1 MHRRLSF
8 IKCGHARLSAV
19 VDCLPVLIIRKG
31 KLKMC
36 EYCWGDTPGS
46 PYHDERDDEEMKPC
60 EMSIEELLLAMVE
73 MDTMSKEA
81 SDRRKELKNSI
92 IPFMTEQEQYKV
104 MLSIL
109 QEDETIMNARKG
121 FNELIEEAKTR
132 RELLRDK
139 IRRGEITLREGT
151 V

>member
-1 MHRRLSF
+1 
-8 IKCGHARLSAV
+8 
-19 VDCLPVLIIRKG
+19 
-31 KLKMC
+31 MC
-36 EYCWGDTPGS
+36 EYCWGDTPYS
-46 PYHDERDDEEMKPC
+46 PNFDERGEEMKPC

-92 IPFMTEQEQYKV
+92 IPFMTEQEQYKI

-139 IRRGEITLREGT
+139 IRRGEITLREEE
-151 V
+151 